1 MWPTLIDFEAPQM
14 QSCRGQQRV
23 ALWIELTEELGAQIV
38 PSRPLFMVWR
48 HQNNPFAPAPRQ
60 QKRL

>member
-1 MWPTLIDFEAPQM
+1 MYEALIDFEAPQM

>member
-1 MWPTLIDFEAPQM
+1 M

-23 ALWIELTEELGAQIV
+23 AMWMGLTEELGAKLV

>member
-1 MWPTLIDFEAPQM
+1 MRPTLIDFEAPQM

-23 ALWIELTEELGAQIV
+23 VLWMALTEELGAQIV
-38 PSRPLFMVWR
+38 PSRPLFMAWR